1 MTNAPPVSRVAW
13 PEARRMISSR
23 YPPVD
28 LFEDIADPR
37 DWELLA
43 AAESKT
49 NPRVAES
56 VGRLDLVPP
65 ERRVAGHGAS
75 YVMAPFV
82 HVSPDRAGRF
92 HDGSVG
98 SYYAANRFET
108 AVAETAYHKA
118 RFFRSTKEAPGWL
131 AQMRELVGAIDNAF
145 HDVRGRREF
154 EACLDP
160 DSYGASQELAAAAR
174 RRRERDRL
182 SERPGRRRRMR
193 RRVLAGCRRPPCS
206 GTPSLLSFR
215 RRSRGS
221 RPRRRKRGC
230 MEAVVSSN
238 EV

>member
-1 MTNAPPVSRVAW
+1 MTDAPPVSRVAW
-13 PEARRMISSR
+13 PEARRIISSR

-37 DWELLA
+37 DWEVLA

-65 ERRVAGHGAS
+65 ERRVNGHGAS

-82 HVSPDRAGRF
+82 HVSPDWAGRF

-98 SYYAANRFET
+98 AYYAANRFET

-160 DSYGASQELAAAAR
+160 DSYGASQELARRLRAGGANGIVYPSVRDEDGECVAAFWPDVVGNPVQGRHLAYHFDGDRIDLVRDEAR
-174 RRRERDRL
+174 GDVWRL
-182 SERPGRRRRMR
+182 
-193 RRVLAGCRRPPCS
+193 
-206 GTPSLLSFR
+206 T
-215 RRSRGS
+215 
-221 RPRRRKRGC
+221 
-230 MEAVVSSN
+230 
-238 EV
+238 

>member
-1 MTNAPPVSRVAW
+1 MTDAPPVSRVAW
-13 PEARRMISSR
+13 PEARRIISSR

-56 VGRLDLVPP
+56 VGRLDLVPQQ
-65 ERRVAGHGAS
+65 RRVAGAGAS

-82 HVSPDRAGRF
+82 HVSPDWAGRF

-98 SYYAANRFET
+98 AYYAANRFET

-145 HDVRGRREF
+145 HDVRRRREF

-160 DSYGASQELAAAAR
+160 DSYGASQDLAR
-174 RRRERDRL
+174 RLRAGGANGIVYPSVRDESGECVAAFWPDVVGRPVQARHLAYHFDGDRVDLVRDEGSGAVWRL
-182 SERPGRRRRMR
+182 I
-193 RRVLAGCRRPPCS
+193 
-206 GTPSLLSFR
+206 
-215 RRSRGS
+215 
-221 RPRRRKRGC
+221 
-230 MEAVVSSN
+230 
-238 EV
+238 

>member
-1 MTNAPPVSRVAW
+1 
-13 PEARRMISSR
+13 
-23 YPPVD
+23 
-28 LFEDIADPR
+28 
-37 DWELLA
+37 LLA

-65 ERRVAGHGAS
+65 ERRVAGAGAS

-98 SYYAANRFET
+98 AYYAANRFET

-160 DSYGASQELAAAAR
+160 DSYGASQELARWLRAGGASGIVYPSVRDEDGECVAAFWPDVVGRPVQGRHLAYHFDGDRIDLVRDEAR
-174 RRRERDRL
+174 GDVWRL
-182 SERPGRRRRMR
+182 
-193 RRVLAGCRRPPCS
+193 
-206 GTPSLLSFR
+206 T
-215 RRSRGS
+215 
-221 RPRRRKRGC
+221 
-230 MEAVVSSN
+230 
-238 EV
+238 